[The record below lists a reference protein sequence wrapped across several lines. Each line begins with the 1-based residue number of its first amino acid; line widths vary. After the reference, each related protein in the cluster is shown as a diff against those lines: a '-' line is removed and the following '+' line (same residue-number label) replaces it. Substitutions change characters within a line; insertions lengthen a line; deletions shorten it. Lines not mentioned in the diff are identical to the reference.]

1 MVFLCNGQAF
11 NWPLYWFHQPCNS
24 NQYFIQLFYI
34 PAFPPDIT
42 LLEISKNLGIEWEQ
56 LATYLG
62 FKASEIQ
69 CLKIDFPHSTQNRI
83 FQMLVKWRDR
93 QELEV
98 NKKDVLRQALIDIDQ
113 IIVADNHLTWQVC
126 MVTQK
131 TESWYHY
138 QNQWPSCC
146 GGAEQSFLRKID
158 GRFWN

>member
-1 MVFLCNGQAF
+1 MIVVCKFALDKSMMSMMA
-11 NWPLYWFHQPCNS
+11 
-24 NQYFIQLFYI
+24 
-34 PAFPPDIT
+34 AFPPDPDLNDIT

-113 IIVADNHLTWQVC
+113 IIVADNHLT
-126 MVTQK
+126 
-131 TESWYHY
+131 
-138 QNQWPSCC
+138 
-146 GGAEQSFLRKID
+146 
-158 GRFWN
+158 